1 MVIHRRLYLVL
12 EVELLL
18 DGGWGGLGGRQDRDG
33 VSRVGLIARLTIADD
48 EESVRT
54 LAVVDEVAD
63 EDRVRIFGDDFTRDW
78 VVGQLVEVAEDGS
91 G

>member
-1 MVIHRRLYLVL
+1 M
-12 EVELLL
+12 
-18 DGGWGGLGGRQDRDG
+18 
-33 VSRVGLIARLTIADD
+33 ARLTIADD

-63 EDRVRIFGDDFTRDW
+63 EDRVRVFGDDFTRDW
-78 VVGQLVEVAEDGS
+78 VIGQLVEVAEDGS